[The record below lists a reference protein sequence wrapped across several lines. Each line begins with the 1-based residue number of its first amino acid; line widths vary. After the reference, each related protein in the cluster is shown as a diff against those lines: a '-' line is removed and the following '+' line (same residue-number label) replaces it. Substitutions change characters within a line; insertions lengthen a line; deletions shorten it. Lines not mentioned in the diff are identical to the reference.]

1 MPKRATLTLTDEQR
15 RTLARLTT
23 EADRERPE
31 VLAEAQ
37 RVFAADSAVQ
47 VELRGVFSLLRA
59 VRKDQGV
66 SLNELAART
75 GISKPALSRMENDP
89 APNVQLNTLVRI
101 AAALGKELRVSLS
114 DAPAARPSRRRTT
127 AVN

>member
-15 RTLARLTT
+15 RALARLTT

-59 VRKDQGV
+59 VRKDLGV

-101 AAALGKELRVSLS
+101 ASALGKELRISLS
-114 DAPAARPSRRRTT
+114 DAPTARRSVRRTP